1 MHAWLLQQQTG
12 RRVGVVTQR
21 GRRQV
26 GGTGRQRNVMRRR
39 RRMGRS
45 VRMRVGVVRRRWR
58 SAHGGRYATI
68 AAAAGDGAQQT
79 RQVVTAATPGG
90 T

>member
-39 RRMGRS
+39 RRMGRG
-45 VRMRVGVVRRRWR
+45 VRMRVVRRRR
-58 SAHGGRYATI
+58 RRAHGGRYATI

>member
-26 GGTGRQRNVMRRR
+26 GGTGRQRNVMRR

>member
-12 RRVGVVTQR
+12 RRVGVMTQR

-39 RRMGRS
+39 RRMWRG
-45 VRMRVGVVRRRWR
+45 VRMRVVRRC
-58 SAHGGRYATI
+58 AHGGRYTTI
-68 AAAAGDGAQQT
+68 AAGAGAQQP